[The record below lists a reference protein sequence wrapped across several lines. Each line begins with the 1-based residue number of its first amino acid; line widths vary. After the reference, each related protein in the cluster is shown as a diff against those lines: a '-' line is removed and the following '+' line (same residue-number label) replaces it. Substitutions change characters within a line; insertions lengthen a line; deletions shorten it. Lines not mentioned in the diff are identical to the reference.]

1 MDPDRVGRRLSVLAV
16 RRSLVL
22 IVAAATACGLI
33 IGLGYGATK
42 GVLTGVLFAV
52 VGGVALAAAHVI
64 VARRRRLGGLRRQF
78 SFAVAVAC
86 GQILIAAAVAAA
98 LMFVAHHDAVM
109 VAVLALFV
117 SAIAVRAAQLMAG
130 GVLRDVESLR
140 DGLDAVGAGRRDVEV
155 HTEGQD
161 ELAQL
166 AASANRMR
174 DELVAGEDARRYL
187 VAAVSHDLRTPITS
201 LSLLV
206 DAVNDDILDDETRR
220 LYLARMAPHV
230 RALSA
235 LIDDLFELTRLEAG
249 DIRWQMERV
258 RLDELVGETVG
269 AMRVQA
275 EAKGVEVVSDV
286 TDGVAPARAN
296 PEKVQRVL
304 FNLIQNAIRHTP
316 PDGSV
321 VVRAESTD
329 DGVEVEIADTGD
341 GIAPAERERVFEP
354 FFRGGAET
362 ARTRSGAGLGLA
374 ISRAIVEAHG
384 GRIWLAESTTGTRV
398 RFLLP
403 TAGGV

>member
-22 IVAAATACGLI
+22 TVAAATACGLI

-155 HTEGQD
+155 RTEGQD

-220 LYLARMAPHV
+220 RYLARMAPHV
-230 RALSA
+230 RAL
-235 LIDDLFELTRLEAG
+235 R
-249 DIRWQMERV
+249 R
-258 RLDELVGETVG
+258 
-269 AMRVQA
+269 
-275 EAKGVEVVSDV
+275 
-286 TDGVAPARAN
+286 
-296 PEKVQRVL
+296 
-304 FNLIQNAIRHTP
+304 
-316 PDGSV
+316 
-321 VVRAESTD
+321 
-329 DGVEVEIADTGD
+329 
-341 GIAPAERERVFEP
+341 
-354 FFRGGAET
+354 
-362 ARTRSGAGLGLA
+362 
-374 ISRAIVEAHG
+374 
-384 GRIWLAESTTGTRV
+384 
-398 RFLLP
+398 
-403 TAGGV
+403 

>member
-1 MDPDRVGRRLSVLAV
+1 
-16 RRSLVL
+16 
-22 IVAAATACGLI
+22 
-33 IGLGYGATK
+33 
-42 GVLTGVLFAV
+42 
-52 VGGVALAAAHVI
+52 
-64 VARRRRLGGLRRQF
+64 
-78 SFAVAVAC
+78 
-86 GQILIAAAVAAA
+86 
-98 LMFVAHHDAVM
+98 
-109 VAVLALFV
+109 LALFV

-174 DELVAGEDARRYL
+174 DELVAGEEARRYL

-206 DAVNDDILDDETRR
+206 DALNDDILDEETRR
-220 LYLARMAPHV
+220 LYLTRMAPHV

-286 TDGVAPARAN
+286 TDGVAAARAN

-403 TAGGV
+403 AAGGV

>member
-1 MDPDRVGRRLSVLAV
+1 M

-22 IVAAATACGLI
+22 TVAAATACGLI

-155 HTEGQD
+155 RTEGQD

-258 RLDELVGETVG
+258 RLDEL
-269 AMRVQA
+269 VQA

>member
-1 MDPDRVGRRLSVLAV
+1 
-16 RRSLVL
+16 
-22 IVAAATACGLI
+22 
-33 IGLGYGATK
+33 
-42 GVLTGVLFAV
+42 
-52 VGGVALAAAHVI
+52 
-64 VARRRRLGGLRRQF
+64 
-78 SFAVAVAC
+78 
-86 GQILIAAAVAAA
+86 
-98 LMFVAHHDAVM
+98 
-109 VAVLALFV
+109 
-117 SAIAVRAAQLMAG
+117 
-130 GVLRDVESLR
+130 LR

-174 DELVAGEDARRYL
+174 DELVAGEEARRYL

-206 DAVNDDILDDETRR
+206 DALNDDILDEETRR
-220 LYLARMAPHV
+220 LYLTRMAPHV

-286 TDGVAPARAN
+286 TDGVAAARAN

-384 GRIWLAESTTGTRV
+384 GRIWLAESPTGTRV

-403 TAGGV
+403 AAGGV